1 MSRLNT
7 TQVIALGEYLKPDF
21 NPASLTVSQLL
32 GILAHHDVRYPTQ
45 YTKAKLVDLFNA
57 EIKPKAKKFA
67 RERIKRENSQASED
81 GITDGMTGRP
91 LGEKQPTRRSRR
103 ISKTPAPEE
112 PEDPEP
118 VVKPK
123 RRRASAEPSL
133 GGPSRKKASKP
144 VQPTLVEESEPEEEP
159 VVRKVGRP
167 RKTIAEAGTQARRV
181 SRPLT
186 DDPESGWEDNNVFQA
201 ESSSPMRPS
210 PVRPRARKSSVSAR
224 PAPKSRKSMS
234 APPQVSPASPTKD
247 KGKGREFATPVKPP
261 ESAFEP
267 ELPDSVLVRRQLS
280 VVPDTQ
286 EDEESQP
293 IHFHPAPAPD
303 NSADAAVVS
312 ADVHSDSEE
321 TDDQGNQEVD
331 DEGVVAVAQ
340 RISEGGQVVKRDPDT
355 KTPRAHWS
363 LRVLLTALLLSTFGV
378 IVQYKQ
384 ESTEIGFCDAGKS
397 TNAILEG
404 LRTHRAAIESCNRE
418 NRTTLHLG
426 DSTASVPPPKPTA
439 TPSSVGQEPNES
451 AVELCPPPPLVPFVQ
466 PDGCTP
472 CPKHATCTPNSVTC
486 DNGYILHSHPLLTPL
501 PLPIIH
507 KEGGLQSFERPL
519 HKFDASDFPH
529 LLYSIISSGF
539 DGLPYLGPVAAPPR
553 CVEDPRRKRHIGAL
567 GKAIES
573 MLANERGRRLCEG
586 LNVGLPEGDE
596 ATEAQRWGMEV
607 EKLREYIKE
616 KTTPNLLS
624 TLDDTFNEAV
634 QQLLQWGG
642 VFMGEDA
649 TGKRFLAHKTPA
661 MSWQCSVRVKARQSW
676 SEWWRSIM
684 GTFAGILSVLVV
696 RRRQAQRAI
705 EDEQV
710 ASLVTVALD
719 SLRNQELAHHTDP
732 VMIPQPYLSSLQL
745 RDLVLQDVHDV
756 SKRKRLWSRVERV
769 VEANANVRTNL
780 QEVEGGDEQ
789 RVWEWVG
796 SAGKT
801 LPPGTPVMQR
811 LDFGGR
817 GQGGRIVA

>member
-1 MSRLNT
+1 MSRPST
-7 TQVIALGEYLKPDF
+7 SEVIALGEYLKPDF
-21 NPASLTVSQLL
+21 NPASLTVAQLL
-32 GILAHHDVRYPTQ
+32 GILAHHEVKYPTQ
-45 YTKAKLVDLFNA
+45 YTKAKLVELFNA
-57 EIKPKAKKFA
+57 EIKPKTKKFA

-91 LGEKQPTRRSRR
+91 LGEKQPARRSRR
-103 ISKTPAPEE
+103 LSKTPVPEE
-112 PEDPEP
+112 PEDSEP
-118 VVKPK
+118 PK

-133 GGPSRKKASKP
+133 GGPSRKKVTKP

-201 ESSSPMRPS
+201 DSPSPMRPS
-210 PVRPRARKSSVSAR
+210 PVRPRPRKSSASAR
-224 PAPKSRKSMS
+224 PAPKSRKSIS
-234 APPQVSPASPTKD
+234 APPQVFPASPTKD
-247 KGKGREFATPVKPP
+247 KGKGREFVTPVKPP
-261 ESAFEP
+261 ESSFDP
-267 ELPDSVLVRRQLS
+267 QLPDSVLVRRELS
-280 VVPDTQ
+280 IVPDTQ
-286 EDEESQP
+286 EEDEELQP
-293 IHFHPAPAPD
+293 FEFHPAPAPD
-303 NSADAAVVS
+303 KAAVGT
-312 ADVHSDSEE
+312 DVPSDAEE
-321 TDDQGNQEVD
+321 MDDRGSQD
-331 DEGVVAVAQ
+331 LDSEGVVAVAQ
-340 RISEGGQVVKRDPDT
+340 RISQGGQVVKRDADT
-355 KTPRAHWS
+355 SSPRLHWS
-363 LRVLLTALLLSTFGV
+363 LRMLFVALILSTFGV
-378 IVQYKQ
+378 AVQYKQ
-384 ESTEIGFCDAGKS
+384 ESMEIGFCDAGRS

-404 LRTHRAAIESCNRE
+404 LRTRRAAVESCNRE
-418 NRTTLHLG
+418 NRTALYLG

-439 TPSSVGQEPNES
+439 TPTSLGHEPDGS
-451 AVELCPPPPLVPFVQ
+451 TVELCPPPPLVPFVR
-466 PDGCTP
+466 PDECTP
-472 CPKHATCTPNSVTC
+472 CPKHAVCTANSVTC
-486 DNGYILHSHPLLTPL
+486 ESGYILRPHPLLTPL
-501 PLPIIH
+501 PLPVLH

-539 DGLPYLGPVAAPPR
+539 DGLPSLGPVAAPPR
-553 CVEDPRRKRHIGAL
+553 CVEDPRRRRHIGAL

-616 KTTPNLLS
+616 KTTPSMLS

-634 QQLLQWGG
+634 QQLVQWGG

-661 MSWQCSVRVKARQSW
+661 MSWQCSVRVQARQSW

-696 RRRQAQRAI
+696 RRRQARRAI

-710 ASLVTVALD
+710 AALVTVALD

-732 VMIPQPYLSSLQL
+732 VMVSRPYLSSLQL

-769 VEANANVRTNL
+769 VEGNANVRTNL

-801 LPPGTPVMQR
+801 LPPGTPGMQR

-817 GQGGRIVA
+817 GRDGRIVA